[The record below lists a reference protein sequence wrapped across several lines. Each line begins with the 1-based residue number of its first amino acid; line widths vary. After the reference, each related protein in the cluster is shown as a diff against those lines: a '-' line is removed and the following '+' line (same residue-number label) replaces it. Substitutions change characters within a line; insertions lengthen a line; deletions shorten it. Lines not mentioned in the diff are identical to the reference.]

1 MKLIRFVL
9 PLLMLTIVVGAK
21 AQTTEQVVV
30 VNGKM
35 CIVHTVVENDTF
47 YSLAKHYDVPLKQ
60 IIQINGEENAEKLAV
75 GAKIYIPY
83 NEKVEKRTTKEK
95 VAAAEDAPKSIDGD
109 FIIHTIV
116 ANDTLYSIAKHYKI
130 SLDQL
135 IADNPD
141 ADAHNL
147 TVGSTL
153 LVRTAKVGYAS
164 IKDIDK
170 EIKRYEKEADDNKTD
185 KVKYHTV
192 AYGDTLYSL
201 ARRYKTTEQEIMA
214 LNGFTSSDQ
223 LLSGMKIIVHGMVA
237 DAPVAVEKVEKAE
250 EQVAEA
256 EPAEEQPKG
265 VVPMYEFSFN
275 ADSLISYVQHNGFNH
290 ELDEQ
295 KKEQIDSMEAEQ
307 KVRIPSFKRFA
318 RGEQLNVVI
327 MLPMHR
333 DGKIVKAF
341 VDHYRGMLL
350 AFKALRSEG
359 YSINVTVFD
368 TERTAV
374 RISEIMETEAFKNAD
389 MLIGPIYAEEVAM
402 VLPFAEEKNIPVI
415 NPLTDID
422 PAVVSSPVLFQMQAD
437 KKYQYEKYAHILDGS
452 YQINIILGP
461 TNDMEYLNEVLA
473 LTEGLPRRLLNAR
486 IGREVALNLRND
498 DGSNG
503 VAVSKSS
510 LVRGAGKKAIFV
522 VANRDHDIGMILK
535 NIGEHSESMTQG
547 GANDCFV
554 VASRKIDNLT
564 YVDREGF
571 FTSGV
576 SLITPY
582 NMHRTDN
589 IPIKIFEADFLQT
602 YGILPT
608 PYAGR
613 GYDAVMMFCTKMHTG
628 LDKYILLERITPLA
642 TPYQFKWEDGM
653 FVNTEWVN
661 IQYDRFFSV
670 RYE

>member
-1 MKLIRFVL
+1 MKLIRFIL
-9 PLLMLTIVVGAK
+9 PLLMLTIVVGAT
-21 AQTTEQVVV
+21 AQEQIVV
-30 VNGKM
+30 VNGKK
-35 CIVHTVVENDTF
+35 CIVHTIAENDTF
-47 YSLAKHYDVPLKQ
+47 YSLAQRYDVPLKQ
-60 IIQINGEENAEKLAV
+60 IIQINGEEQAEKLAV

-83 NEKVEKRTTKEK
+83 NEKAEKRSTKERSA
-95 VAAAEDAPKSIDGD
+95 VAEDAPKSLDGD
-109 FIIHTIV
+109 FIIHTV
-116 ANDTLYSIAKHYKI
+116 VENDTLYSIAKHYKI

-135 IADNPD
+135 LADNPE
-141 ADAHNL
+141 AEAQSL
-147 TVGSTL
+147 AIGSTL
-153 LVRTAKVGYAS
+153 LVRTAMVGYAS

-170 EIKRYEKEADDNKTD
+170 EIKRHEKEAEEQQKTE
-185 KVKYHTV
+185 KAKYHTV

-201 ARRYKTTEQEIMA
+201 ARRYKTTEQELMA

-223 LLSGMKIIVHGMVA
+223 LLSGMKIVVRGAA
-237 DAPVAVEKVEKAE
+237 DSKEATEQPEEKATE
-250 EQVAEA
+250 EVAQEEA
-256 EPAEEQPKG
+256 QQQHEG
-265 VVPMYEFSFN
+265 VVPVCEFSLN
-275 ADSLISYVQHNGFNH
+275 ADSLISYVENNGYNH
-290 ELDEQ
+290 ELEEQ
-295 KKEQIDSMEAEQ
+295 KKQEIDSMEAEQ
-307 KVRIPSFKRFA
+307 KVRIPSFKRFV
-318 RGEQLNVVI
+318 RGEKLNVVVL
-327 MLPMHR
+327 LPMHR

-350 AFKALRSEG
+350 AFKQLRNEG

-368 TERTAV
+368 TERTAI
-374 RISEIMETEAFKNAD
+374 RLSEIMESEAFQNAD

-402 VLPFAEEKNIPVI
+402 VLPFAQEKNIPVI

-452 YQINIILGP
+452 YQINIVLGP
-461 TNDMEYLNEVLA
+461 TNDMDYLNEVLA
-473 LTEGLPRRLLNAR
+473 LTEGLPRRLLNAKV
-486 IGREVALNLRND
+486 GREVAFCLRND
-498 DGSNG
+498 DGTNG
-503 VAVSKSS
+503 AAVSKSS
-510 LVRGAGKKAIFV
+510 LVRGPGKKAIFV

-535 NIGEHSESMTQG
+535 NIGELSESMTQG

-554 VASRKIDNLT
+554 IASRKIDNLT
-564 YVDREGF
+564 YVEREGF

-582 NMHRTDN
+582 NSKRTDN
-589 IPIKIFEADFLQT
+589 IPIKLFESEFLQT

-608 PYAGR
+608 PYACR

-653 FVNTEWVN
+653 FVNSEWVN
-661 IQYDRFFSV
+661 IQYDRFFTV

>member
-1 MKLIRFVL
+1 MRLIRFIL
-9 PLLMLTIVVGAK
+9 PLLMLTIVVGAT
-21 AQTTEQVVV
+21 AQEQIVV
-30 VNGKM
+30 VNGKK
-35 CIVHTVVENDTF
+35 CIVHTIAENDTF
-47 YSLAKHYDVPLKQ
+47 YSLAQRYDVPLKQ
-60 IIQINGEENAEKLAV
+60 IIQINGEEQAEKLAV

-83 NEKVEKRTTKEK
+83 NEKAEKRTTKERSA
-95 VAAAEDAPKSIDGD
+95 VADDAPKSLDGD
-109 FIIHTIV
+109 FIIHTV
-116 ANDTLYSIAKHYKI
+116 VENDTLYSIAKHYKI

-135 IADNPD
+135 LADNPE
-141 ADAHNL
+141 AEAQSL
-147 TVGSTL
+147 AIGSTL
-153 LVRTAKVGYAS
+153 LVRTAMVGYAS

-170 EIKRYEKEADDNKTD
+170 EIKRHEKEAEEQQ
-185 KVKYHTV
+185 KVEKAKYHTV

-201 ARRYKTTEQEIMA
+201 ARRYKTTEQELMA

-223 LLSGMKIIVHGMVA
+223 LLSGMKIVVRGAA
-237 DAPVAVEKVEKAE
+237 DSK
-250 EQVAEA
+250 EA
-256 EPAEEQPKG
+256 TEQPEEKTTEEVAQEEAQQQHEG
-265 VVPMYEFSFN
+265 VVPVYEFSLN
-275 ADSLISYVQHNGFNH
+275 ADSLISYVENNGYNH
-290 ELDEQ
+290 ELEEQ
-295 KKEQIDSMEAEQ
+295 KKQEIDSMEAEQ
-307 KVRIPSFKRFA
+307 KVRIPSFKRFV
-318 RGEQLNVVI
+318 RGEKLNVVVL
-327 MLPMHR
+327 LPMHR

-350 AFKALRSEG
+350 AFKQLRNEG

-368 TERTAV
+368 TERTAI
-374 RISEIMETEAFKNAD
+374 RLSEIMESEAFQNAD

-402 VLPFAEEKNIPVI
+402 VLPFAQEKNIPVI

-452 YQINIILGP
+452 YQINIVLGP
-461 TNDMEYLNEVLA
+461 TNDMDYLNEVLA
-473 LTEGLPRRLLNAR
+473 LTEGLPRRLLNAKV
-486 IGREVALNLRND
+486 GREVAFCLRND
-498 DGSNG
+498 DGTNG
-503 VAVSKSS
+503 AAVSKSS
-510 LVRGAGKKAIFV
+510 LVRGPGKKAIFV

-535 NIGEHSESMTQG
+535 NIGELSESMTQG

-554 VASRKIDNLT
+554 IASRKIDNLT
-564 YVDREGF
+564 YVEREGF

-582 NMHRTDN
+582 NSKRTDN
-589 IPIKIFEADFLQT
+589 IPIKLFESEFLQT

-608 PYAGR
+608 PYACR

-653 FVNTEWVN
+653 FVNSEWVN
-661 IQYDRFFSV
+661 IQYDRFFTV

>member
-9 PLLMLTIVVGAK
+9 PLLMLTIVVGAT
-21 AQTTEQVVV
+21 AQEQIVV
-30 VNGKM
+30 VNGKK
-35 CIVHTVVENDTF
+35 CIVHTIAENDTF
-47 YSLAKHYDVPLKQ
+47 YSLAQCYDVPLKQ
-60 IIQINGEENAEKLAV
+60 IIQINGEEQAEKLAL

-83 NEKVEKRTTKEK
+83 NEKAEKRSTKERSA
-95 VAAAEDAPKSIDGD
+95 VAEDAPKSLDGD
-109 FIIHTIV
+109 FVIHTV
-116 ANDTLYSIAKHYKI
+116 VENDTLYSIAKHYKI

-135 IADNPD
+135 LADNPE
-141 ADAHNL
+141 AEVYNL
-147 TVGSTL
+147 AIGSTL
-153 LVRTAKVGYAS
+153 LVRTAMVGYAS

-170 EIKRYEKEADDNKTD
+170 EIKRHEKEAEEQQKEE
-185 KVKYHTV
+185 KAKYHTV

-201 ARRYKTTEQEIMA
+201 ARRYKTTEQELMA

-223 LLSGMKIIVHGMVA
+223 LLSGMKIVVRGTA
-237 DAPVAVEKVEKAE
+237 DSKEAAEQPEEKATE
-250 EQVAEA
+250 EVAQEEA
-256 EPAEEQPKG
+256 QQQPEG
-265 VVPMYEFSFN
+265 VVPVYEFSFN
-275 ADSLISYVQHNGFNH
+275 ADSLISYVENNGYNH
-290 ELDEQ
+290 ELEAQ
-295 KKEQIDSMEAEQ
+295 KKQEIDSMEAEQ
-307 KVRIPSFKRFA
+307 KVRIPSFKRFV
-318 RGEQLNVVI
+318 RGEKLNVVVL
-327 MLPMHR
+327 LPMHR

-350 AFKALRSEG
+350 AFKQLRNEG

-368 TERTAV
+368 TERTAI
-374 RISEIMETEAFKNAD
+374 RLSEIMESEAFQNAD

-402 VLPFAEEKNIPVI
+402 VLPFAQERNIPVI

-452 YQINIILGP
+452 YQINIVLGP
-461 TNDMEYLNEVLA
+461 TNDMDYLNEVLA
-473 LTEGLPRRLLNAR
+473 LTEGLPRRLLNAKV
-486 IGREVALNLRND
+486 GREVAFCLRND
-498 DGSNG
+498 DGTNG
-503 VAVSKSS
+503 AAVSKSS
-510 LVRGAGKKAIFV
+510 LVRGPGKKAIFV

-535 NIGEHSESMTQG
+535 NIGELTESMIPG

-554 VASRKIDNLT
+554 IASRKIDNLT
-564 YVDREGF
+564 YVEREGF

-576 SLITPY
+576 SLLTPY
-582 NMHRTDN
+582 NSKRTDN
-589 IPIKIFEADFLQT
+589 IPIKLFESEFLQT

-608 PYAGR
+608 PYACR

-653 FVNTEWVN
+653 FVNSEWVN
-661 IQYDRFFSV
+661 IQYDRFFTV

>member
-1 MKLIRFVL
+1 MKLIRFIL
-9 PLLMLTIVVGAK
+9 PLLMLTIVVGAT
-21 AQTTEQVVV
+21 AQEQIVV
-30 VNGKM
+30 VNGKK
-35 CIVHTVVENDTF
+35 CIVHTIAENDTF
-47 YSLAKHYDVPLKQ
+47 YSLAQRYDVPLKQ
-60 IIQINGEENAEKLAV
+60 ITQLNGEEQAEKLAV

-83 NEKVEKRTTKEK
+83 NEKAEKRTTKERSA
-95 VAAAEDAPKSIDGD
+95 VAEDVPKSLDGD
-109 FIIHTIV
+109 FIIHTV
-116 ANDTLYSIAKHYKI
+116 VENDTLYSIAKHYKI

-135 IADNPD
+135 LADNPE
-141 ADAHNL
+141 AEAHSL
-147 TVGSTL
+147 AIGSTL
-153 LVRTAKVGYAS
+153 LVRTAMVGYAS

-170 EIKRYEKEADDNKTD
+170 EIKRHEKEADDEKEV

-192 AYGDTLYSL
+192 TYGDTLYSL
-201 ARRYKTTEQEIMA
+201 ARRYKTTEEELMA

-223 LLSGMKIIVHGMVA
+223 LLSGMKIVVRGAA
-237 DAPVAVEKVEKAE
+237 DSKEATEQPEEKATE
-250 EQVAEA
+250 EVAQEEA
-256 EPAEEQPKG
+256 QQQPEG
-265 VVPMYEFSFN
+265 VVPVYEFSFN
-275 ADSLISYVQHNGFNH
+275 ADSLISYVENNGYNH
-290 ELDEQ
+290 ELEAQ
-295 KKEQIDSMEAEQ
+295 KKQEIDSMEAEQ
-307 KVRIPSFKRFA
+307 KVRIPSFKRFV
-318 RGEQLNVVI
+318 RGEKLNVVVL
-327 MLPMHR
+327 LPMHR

-350 AFKALRSEG
+350 AFKQLRNEG

-368 TERTAV
+368 TERTAI
-374 RISEIMETEAFKNAD
+374 RLSEIMESEAFQNAD

-402 VLPFAEEKNIPVI
+402 VLPFAQEKNIPVI

-452 YQINIILGP
+452 YQINIVLGP
-461 TNDMEYLNEVLA
+461 TNDMDYLNEVLA
-473 LTEGLPRRLLNAR
+473 LTEGLPRRLLNAKV
-486 IGREVALNLRND
+486 GREVAFCLRND
-498 DGSNG
+498 DGTNG
-503 VAVSKSS
+503 AAVSKSS
-510 LVRGAGKKAIFV
+510 LVRGPGKKAIFV

-535 NIGEHSESMTQG
+535 NIGELSESMTQG

-554 VASRKIDNLT
+554 IASRKIDNLT
-564 YVDREGF
+564 YVEREGF

-582 NMHRTDN
+582 NSKRTDN
-589 IPIKIFEADFLQT
+589 IPIKLFESEFLQT

-608 PYAGR
+608 PYACR

-653 FVNTEWVN
+653 FVNSEWVN
-661 IQYDRFFSV
+661 IQYDRFFTV

>member
-9 PLLMLTIVVGAK
+9 PLLMLTIVVGAT
-21 AQTTEQVVV
+21 AQEQIVV
-30 VNGKM
+30 VNGKK
-35 CIVHTVVENDTF
+35 CIVHTIAENDTF
-47 YSLAKHYDVPLKQ
+47 YSLAQRYDVPLKQ
-60 IIQINGEENAEKLAV
+60 IIQINGEEQAEKLAL

-83 NEKVEKRTTKEK
+83 NEKAEKRTTKERSA
-95 VAAAEDAPKSIDGD
+95 VAEDVPKSLDGD
-109 FIIHTIV
+109 FIIHTV
-116 ANDTLYSIAKHYKI
+116 VENDTLYSIAKHYKI

-135 IADNPD
+135 LADNPE
-141 ADAHNL
+141 AEAHSL
-147 TVGSTL
+147 AIGSTL
-153 LVRTAKVGYAS
+153 LVRTAMVGYAS

-170 EIKRYEKEADDNKTD
+170 EIKRHEKEAEEQQKEE
-185 KVKYHTV
+185 KAKYHTV

-201 ARRYKTTEQEIMA
+201 ARRYKTTEQELMA

-223 LLSGMKIIVHGMVA
+223 LLSGMKIVVRGAA
-237 DAPVAVEKVEKAE
+237 DSKEATEQPEEKATE
-250 EQVAEA
+250 EVAQEEA
-256 EPAEEQPKG
+256 QQQPEG
-265 VVPMYEFSFN
+265 VVPVYEFSFN
-275 ADSLISYVQHNGFNH
+275 ADSLISYVENNGYNH
-290 ELDEQ
+290 ELEAQ
-295 KKEQIDSMEAEQ
+295 KKQEIDSMEAEQ
-307 KVRIPSFKRFA
+307 KVRIPSFKRFV
-318 RGEQLNVVI
+318 RGEKLNVVVL
-327 MLPMHR
+327 LPMHR

-350 AFKALRSEG
+350 AFKQLRNEG

-368 TERTAV
+368 TERTAI
-374 RISEIMETEAFKNAD
+374 RLSEIMESEAFQNAD

-402 VLPFAEEKNIPVI
+402 VLPFAEERNIPVI

-452 YQINIILGP
+452 YQINIVLGP
-461 TNDMEYLNEVLA
+461 TNDMDYLNEVLA
-473 LTEGLPRRLLNAR
+473 LTEGLPRRLLNAKV
-486 IGREVALNLRND
+486 GREVAFCLRND
-498 DGSNG
+498 DGTNG
-503 VAVSKSS
+503 AAVSKSS
-510 LVRGAGKKAIFV
+510 LVRGPGKKAIFV

-535 NIGEHSESMTQG
+535 NIGELSESMTQG

-554 VASRKIDNLT
+554 IASRKIDNLT
-564 YVDREGF
+564 YVEREGF

-582 NMHRTDN
+582 NSKRTDN
-589 IPIKIFEADFLQT
+589 IPIKLFESEFLQT

-608 PYAGR
+608 PYACR

-653 FVNTEWVN
+653 FVNSEWVN
-661 IQYDRFFSV
+661 IQYDRFFTV

>member
-1 MKLIRFVL
+1 MKLIRFIL
-9 PLLMLTIVVGAK
+9 PLLMLTIVVGAT
-21 AQTTEQVVV
+21 AQEQIVV
-30 VNGKM
+30 VNGKK
-35 CIVHTVVENDTF
+35 CIVHTIAENDTF
-47 YSLAKHYDVPLKQ
+47 YSLAQRYDVPLKQ
-60 IIQINGEENAEKLAV
+60 IIQINGEEQAEKLAV

-83 NEKVEKRTTKEK
+83 NEKAEKRTTKERSA
-95 VAAAEDAPKSIDGD
+95 VADDAPKSLDGD
-109 FIIHTIV
+109 FIIHTV
-116 ANDTLYSIAKHYKI
+116 VENDTLYSIAKHYKI

-135 IADNPD
+135 LADNPE
-141 ADAHNL
+141 AEAQSL
-147 TVGSTL
+147 AIGSTL
-153 LVRTAKVGYAS
+153 LVRTAMVGYAS

-170 EIKRYEKEADDNKTD
+170 EIKRHEKEAEEQQKTE
-185 KVKYHTV
+185 KAKYHTV

-201 ARRYKTTEQEIMA
+201 ARRYKTTEQELMA

-223 LLSGMKIIVHGMVA
+223 LLSGMKIVVRGAA
-237 DAPVAVEKVEKAE
+237 DSK
-250 EQVAEA
+250 EA
-256 EPAEEQPKG
+256 TEQPEEKTTEEVAQEEAQQQPEG
-265 VVPMYEFSFN
+265 VVPVYEFSLN
-275 ADSLISYVQHNGFNH
+275 ADSLISYVENNGYNH
-290 ELDEQ
+290 ELEAQ
-295 KKEQIDSMEAEQ
+295 KKQEIDSMEAEQ
-307 KVRIPSFKRFA
+307 KVRIPSFKRFV
-318 RGEQLNVVI
+318 RGEKLNVVVL
-327 MLPMHR
+327 LPMHR

-350 AFKALRSEG
+350 AFKQLRNEG

-368 TERTAV
+368 TERTAI
-374 RISEIMETEAFKNAD
+374 RLSEIMESEAFQNAD

-402 VLPFAEEKNIPVI
+402 VLPFAQEKNIPVI

-452 YQINIILGP
+452 YQINIVLGP
-461 TNDMEYLNEVLA
+461 TNDMDYLNEVLA
-473 LTEGLPRRLLNAR
+473 LTEGLPRRLLNAKV
-486 IGREVALNLRND
+486 GREVAFCLRND
-498 DGSNG
+498 DGTNG
-503 VAVSKSS
+503 AAVSKSS

-535 NIGEHSESMTQG
+535 NIGELTESMIPG

-554 VASRKIDNLT
+554 IASRKIDNLT
-564 YVDREGF
+564 YVEREGF

-576 SLITPY
+576 SLLTPY
-582 NMHRTDN
+582 NSKRTDN
-589 IPIKIFEADFLQT
+589 IPIKIFESEFLQT

-608 PYAGR
+608 PYACR

-653 FVNTEWVN
+653 FVNSEWVN
-661 IQYDRFFSV
+661 IQYDRFFTV

>member
-1 MKLIRFVL
+1 MKLIRFIL
-9 PLLMLTIVVGAK
+9 PLLMLTIVVGAT
-21 AQTTEQVVV
+21 AQEQIVV
-30 VNGKM
+30 VNGKK
-35 CIVHTVVENDTF
+35 CIVHTIAENDTF
-47 YSLAKHYDVPLKQ
+47 YSLAQRYDVPLKQ
-60 IIQINGEENAEKLAV
+60 ITQLNGEEQAEKLAV

-83 NEKVEKRTTKEK
+83 NEKAEKRTTKERSA
-95 VAAAEDAPKSIDGD
+95 VAEDVPKSLDGD
-109 FIIHTIV
+109 FIIHTV
-116 ANDTLYSIAKHYKI
+116 VENDTLYSIAKHYKI

-135 IADNPD
+135 LADNPE
-141 ADAHNL
+141 AEAHSL
-147 TVGSTL
+147 AIGSTL
-153 LVRTAKVGYAS
+153 LVRTAMVGYAS

-170 EIKRYEKEADDNKTD
+170 EIKRHEKEADDEKEV

-192 AYGDTLYSL
+192 TYGDTLYSL
-201 ARRYKTTEQEIMA
+201 ARRYKTTEEELMA

-223 LLSGMKIIVHGMVA
+223 LLSGMKIVVRGAA
-237 DAPVAVEKVEKAE
+237 DSKEATEQPEEKATE
-250 EQVAEA
+250 EVAQEEA
-256 EPAEEQPKG
+256 QQQPEG
-265 VVPMYEFSFN
+265 VVPVYEFSFN
-275 ADSLISYVQHNGFNH
+275 ADSLISYVENNGYNH
-290 ELDEQ
+290 ELEAQ
-295 KKEQIDSMEAEQ
+295 KKQEIDSMEAEQ

-318 RGEQLNVVI
+318 RGEKLNVVVL
-327 MLPMHR
+327 LPMHR

-350 AFKALRSEG
+350 AFKQLRNEG

-368 TERTAV
+368 TERTAI
-374 RISEIMETEAFKNAD
+374 RLSEIMESEAFQNAD

-402 VLPFAEEKNIPVI
+402 VLPFAQEKNIPVI

-452 YQINIILGP
+452 YQINIVLGP
-461 TNDMEYLNEVLA
+461 TNDMDYLNEVLA
-473 LTEGLPRRLLNAR
+473 LTEGLPRRLLNAKV
-486 IGREVALNLRND
+486 GREVAFCLRND
-498 DGSNG
+498 DGTNG
-503 VAVSKSS
+503 AAVSKSS
-510 LVRGAGKKAIFV
+510 LVRGPGKKAIFV

-535 NIGEHSESMTQG
+535 NIGELSESMTQG

-554 VASRKIDNLT
+554 IASRKIDNLT
-564 YVDREGF
+564 YVEREGF

-582 NMHRTDN
+582 NSKRTDN
-589 IPIKIFEADFLQT
+589 IPIKLFESEFLQT

-608 PYAGR
+608 PYACR

-653 FVNTEWVN
+653 FVNSEWVN
-661 IQYDRFFSV
+661 IQYDRFFTV

>member
-1 MKLIRFVL
+1 MKLIRFIL
-9 PLLMLTIVVGAK
+9 PLLMLTIVVGAT
-21 AQTTEQVVV
+21 AQEQIVV
-30 VNGKM
+30 VNGKK
-35 CIVHTVVENDTF
+35 CIVHTIAENDTF
-47 YSLAKHYDVPLKQ
+47 YSLAQRYDVPLKQ
-60 IIQINGEENAEKLAV
+60 IIQINGEEQAEKLAV

-83 NEKVEKRTTKEK
+83 NEKAEKRSTKERSA
-95 VAAAEDAPKSIDGD
+95 VAEDAPKSLDGD
-109 FIIHTIV
+109 FIIHTV
-116 ANDTLYSIAKHYKI
+116 VENDTLYSIAKHYKI

-135 IADNPD
+135 LADNPE
-141 ADAHNL
+141 AEAQSL
-147 TVGSTL
+147 AIGSTL
-153 LVRTAKVGYAS
+153 LVRTAMVGYAS

-170 EIKRYEKEADDNKTD
+170 EIKRHEKEAEEQQKEE
-185 KVKYHTV
+185 KAKYHTV

-201 ARRYKTTEQEIMA
+201 ARRYKTTEQELMA

-223 LLSGMKIIVHGMVA
+223 LLSGMKIVVRGAA
-237 DAPVAVEKVEKAE
+237 DSKEATEQPEEKATE
-250 EQVAEA
+250 EVAQEEA
-256 EPAEEQPKG
+256 QQQPEG
-265 VVPMYEFSFN
+265 VVPVYEFSLN
-275 ADSLISYVQHNGFNH
+275 ADSLISYVENNGYNH
-290 ELDEQ
+290 ELEAQ
-295 KKEQIDSMEAEQ
+295 KKQEIDSMEAEQ
-307 KVRIPSFKRFA
+307 KVRIPSFKRFV
-318 RGEQLNVVI
+318 RGEKLNVVVL
-327 MLPMHR
+327 LPMHR

-350 AFKALRSEG
+350 AFKQLRNEG

-368 TERTAV
+368 TERTAI
-374 RISEIMETEAFKNAD
+374 RLSEIMESEAFQNAD

-402 VLPFAEEKNIPVI
+402 VLPFAQEKNIPVI

-452 YQINIILGP
+452 YQINIVLGP
-461 TNDMEYLNEVLA
+461 TNDMDYLNEVLA
-473 LTEGLPRRLLNAR
+473 LTEGLPRRLLNAKV
-486 IGREVALNLRND
+486 GREVAFCLRND
-498 DGSNG
+498 DGTNG
-503 VAVSKSS
+503 AAVSKSS
-510 LVRGAGKKAIFV
+510 LVRGPGKKAIFV

-535 NIGEHSESMTQG
+535 NIGELSESMIQG

-554 VASRKIDNLT
+554 IASRKIDNLT
-564 YVDREGF
+564 YVEREGF

-582 NMHRTDN
+582 NSKRTDN
-589 IPIKIFEADFLQT
+589 IPIKLFESEFLQT

-608 PYAGR
+608 PYACR

-653 FVNTEWVN
+653 FVNSEWVN
-661 IQYDRFFSV
+661 IQYDRFFTV

>member
-9 PLLMLTIVVGAK
+9 PLLMLTIVVGAT
-21 AQTTEQVVV
+21 AQEQIVV
-30 VNGKM
+30 VNGKK
-35 CIVHTVVENDTF
+35 CIVHTIAENDTF
-47 YSLAKHYDVPLKQ
+47 YSLAQRYDVPLKQ
-60 IIQINGEENAEKLAV
+60 IIQINGEEQAEKLAL

-83 NEKVEKRTTKEK
+83 NEKAEKRSTKERSA
-95 VAAAEDAPKSIDGD
+95 VAENAPKSLDGD
-109 FIIHTIV
+109 FIIHTV
-116 ANDTLYSIAKHYKI
+116 VENDTLYSIAKHYKI

-135 IADNPD
+135 LADNPE
-141 ADAHNL
+141 AEVHNL
-147 TVGSTL
+147 AIGSTL
-153 LVRTAKVGYAS
+153 LVRTAMVGYAS

-170 EIKRYEKEADDNKTD
+170 EIKRHEKEAEEQQKEE
-185 KVKYHTV
+185 KAKYHTV

-201 ARRYKTTEQEIMA
+201 ARRYKTTEQELMA

-223 LLSGMKIIVHGMVA
+223 LLSGMKIVVRDAA
-237 DAPVAVEKVEKAE
+237 DSKEATEQPEEKATE
-250 EQVAEA
+250 EVAQEEA
-256 EPAEEQPKG
+256 QQQPEG
-265 VVPMYEFSFN
+265 VVPVYEFSLN
-275 ADSLISYVQHNGFNH
+275 ADSLISYVENNGYNH
-290 ELDEQ
+290 ELEAQ
-295 KKEQIDSMEAEQ
+295 KKQEIDSMEAEQ

-318 RGEQLNVVI
+318 RGEKLNVVVL
-327 MLPMHR
+327 LPMHR

-350 AFKALRSEG
+350 AFKQLRNEG

-368 TERTAV
+368 TERTAI
-374 RISEIMETEAFKNAD
+374 RLSEIMESEAFQNAD

-402 VLPFAEEKNIPVI
+402 VLPFAQEKNIPVI

-452 YQINIILGP
+452 YQINIVLGP
-461 TNDMEYLNEVLA
+461 TNDMDYLNEVLA
-473 LTEGLPRRLLNAR
+473 LTEGLPRRLLNAKV
-486 IGREVALNLRND
+486 GREVAFCLRND
-498 DGSNG
+498 DGTNG
-503 VAVSKSS
+503 AAVSKSS
-510 LVRGAGKKAIFV
+510 LVRGPGKKAIFV

-535 NIGEHSESMTQG
+535 NIGELTESMIPG

-554 VASRKIDNLT
+554 IASRKIDNLT
-564 YVDREGF
+564 YVEREGF

-582 NMHRTDN
+582 NSKRTDN
-589 IPIKIFEADFLQT
+589 IPIKIFESEFLQT

-608 PYAGR
+608 PYACR

-653 FVNTEWVN
+653 FVNSEWVN
-661 IQYDRFFSV
+661 IQYDRFFTV

>member
-9 PLLMLTIVVGAK
+9 PLLMLTIVVGAT
-21 AQTTEQVVV
+21 AQEQIVV
-30 VNGKM
+30 VNGKK
-35 CIVHTVVENDTF
+35 CIVHTIAENDTF
-47 YSLAKHYDVPLKQ
+47 YSLAQCYDVPLKQ
-60 IIQINGEENAEKLAV
+60 IIQINGEEQAEKLAL

-83 NEKVEKRTTKEK
+83 NEKAEKRSTKERSA
-95 VAAAEDAPKSIDGD
+95 VAEDAPKSLDGD
-109 FIIHTIV
+109 FVIHTV
-116 ANDTLYSIAKHYKI
+116 VENDTLYSIAKHYKI

-135 IADNPD
+135 LADNPE
-141 ADAHNL
+141 AEVYNL
-147 TVGSTL
+147 AIGSTL
-153 LVRTAKVGYAS
+153 LVRTAMVGYAS

-170 EIKRYEKEADDNKTD
+170 EIKRHEKEAEEQQKEE
-185 KVKYHTV
+185 KAKYHTV

-201 ARRYKTTEQEIMA
+201 ARRYKTTEQELMA

-223 LLSGMKIIVHGMVA
+223 LLSGMKIVVRGAA
-237 DAPVAVEKVEKAE
+237 DSKEATEQPEEKATE
-250 EQVAEA
+250 EVAQEEA
-256 EPAEEQPKG
+256 QQQPEG
-265 VVPMYEFSFN
+265 VVPVYEFSLN
-275 ADSLISYVQHNGFNH
+275 ADSLISYVENNGYNH
-290 ELDEQ
+290 ELEAQ
-295 KKEQIDSMEAEQ
+295 KKQEIDSMEAEQ
-307 KVRIPSFKRFA
+307 KVRIPSFKRFV
-318 RGEQLNVVI
+318 RGEKLNVVVL
-327 MLPMHR
+327 LPMHR

-350 AFKALRSEG
+350 AFKQLRNEG

-368 TERTAV
+368 TERTAI
-374 RISEIMETEAFKNAD
+374 RLSEIMESEAFQNAD

-402 VLPFAEEKNIPVI
+402 VLPFAQEKNIPVI

-452 YQINIILGP
+452 YQINIVLGP
-461 TNDMEYLNEVLA
+461 TNDMDYLNEVLA
-473 LTEGLPRRLLNAR
+473 LTEGLPRRLLNAKV
-486 IGREVALNLRND
+486 GREVAFCLRND
-498 DGSNG
+498 DGTNG
-503 VAVSKSS
+503 AAVSKSS
-510 LVRGAGKKAIFV
+510 LVRGPGKKAIFV

-535 NIGEHSESMTQG
+535 SIGELTESMIPG

-554 VASRKIDNLT
+554 IASRKIDNLT
-564 YVDREGF
+564 YVEREGF

-576 SLITPY
+576 SLLTPY
-582 NMHRTDN
+582 NSKRTDN
-589 IPIKIFEADFLQT
+589 IPIKLFESEFLQT

-608 PYAGR
+608 PYACR

-653 FVNTEWVN
+653 FVNSEWVN
-661 IQYDRFFSV
+661 IQYDRFFTV

>member
-9 PLLMLTIVVGAK
+9 PLLMLTIVVGAT
-21 AQTTEQVVV
+21 AQEQIVV
-30 VNGKM
+30 VNGKK
-35 CIVHTVVENDTF
+35 CIVHTIAENDTF
-47 YSLAKHYDVPLKQ
+47 YSLAQRYDVPLKQ
-60 IIQINGEENAEKLAV
+60 ITQINGEEEAEKLAL

-83 NEKVEKRTTKEK
+83 NEKAEKRTTKERSA
-95 VAAAEDAPKSIDGD
+95 VAEDAPKSLDGD
-109 FIIHTIV
+109 FIIHTV
-116 ANDTLYSIAKHYKI
+116 VENDTLYSIAKHYKI

-135 IADNPD
+135 LADNPE
-141 ADAHNL
+141 ADAQSL
-147 TVGSTL
+147 AIGSTL
-153 LVRTAKVGYAS
+153 LVRTAMVGYAS

-170 EIKRYEKEADDNKTD
+170 EIKRHEKEAEEQQ
-185 KVKYHTV
+185 KVEKAKYHTV

-201 ARRYKTTEQEIMA
+201 ARRYKTTEQELMA

-223 LLSGMKIIVHGMVA
+223 LLSGMKIVVRGAA
-237 DAPVAVEKVEKAE
+237 DSKEATEQPEEKATE
-250 EQVAEA
+250 EVAE
-256 EPAEEQPKG
+256 EEAQQQHEG
-265 VVPMYEFSFN
+265 VVPVYEFSFN
-275 ADSLISYVQHNGFNH
+275 ADSLISYVENNGYNH
-290 ELDEQ
+290 ELEAQ
-295 KKEQIDSMEAEQ
+295 KKQEIDSMEAEQ
-307 KVRIPSFKRFA
+307 KVRIPSFKRFV
-318 RGEQLNVVI
+318 RGEKLNVVVL
-327 MLPMHR
+327 LPMHR

-350 AFKALRSEG
+350 AFKQLRNEG

-368 TERTAV
+368 TERTAI
-374 RISEIMETEAFKNAD
+374 RLSEIMESEAFQNAD

-402 VLPFAEEKNIPVI
+402 VLPFAQEKNIPVI

-452 YQINIILGP
+452 YQINIVLGP
-461 TNDMEYLNEVLA
+461 TNDMDYLNEVLA
-473 LTEGLPRRLLNAR
+473 LTEGLPRRLLNAKV
-486 IGREVALNLRND
+486 GREVAFCLRND
-498 DGSNG
+498 DGTNG
-503 VAVSKSS
+503 AAVSKSS

-535 NIGEHSESMTQG
+535 NIGELTESMIPG
-547 GANDCFV
+547 GANDCV
-554 VASRKIDNLT
+554 VIASRKIDNLT
-564 YVDREGF
+564 YVEREGF

-582 NMHRTDN
+582 NSKRTDN
-589 IPIKIFEADFLQT
+589 IPIKIFESEFLQT

-608 PYAGR
+608 PYACR

-653 FVNTEWVN
+653 FVNSEWVN
-661 IQYDRFFSV
+661 IQYDRFFTV

>member
-1 MKLIRFVL
+1 MKLIRFIL
-9 PLLMLTIVVGAK
+9 PLLMLTIVVGAT
-21 AQTTEQVVV
+21 AQEQIVV
-30 VNGKM
+30 VNGKK
-35 CIVHTVVENDTF
+35 CIVHTIAENDTF
-47 YSLAKHYDVPLKQ
+47 YSLAQRYDVPLKQ
-60 IIQINGEENAEKLAV
+60 IIQINGEEQAEKLAV

-83 NEKVEKRTTKEK
+83 NEKAEKRTTKERSA
-95 VAAAEDAPKSIDGD
+95 VAEDAPKSLDGD
-109 FIIHTIV
+109 FIIHTV
-116 ANDTLYSIAKHYKI
+116 VENDTLYSIAKHYKI

-135 IADNPD
+135 LADNPE
-141 ADAHNL
+141 AEAQSL
-147 TVGSTL
+147 AIGSTL
-153 LVRTAKVGYAS
+153 LVRTAMVGYAS

-170 EIKRYEKEADDNKTD
+170 EIKRHEKEAEEQQKTE
-185 KVKYHTV
+185 KAKYHTV

-201 ARRYKTTEQEIMA
+201 ARRYKTTEQELMA

-223 LLSGMKIIVHGMVA
+223 LLSGMKIVVRGAA
-237 DAPVAVEKVEKAE
+237 DSKEATEQPEEKATE
-250 EQVAEA
+250 EVAQEEA
-256 EPAEEQPKG
+256 QQQPEG
-265 VVPMYEFSFN
+265 VVPVYEFSFN
-275 ADSLISYVQHNGFNH
+275 ADSLISYVENNGYNH
-290 ELDEQ
+290 ELEEQ
-295 KKEQIDSMEAEQ
+295 KKQEIDSMEAEQ
-307 KVRIPSFKRFA
+307 KVRIPSFKRFV
-318 RGEQLNVVI
+318 RGEKLNVVVL
-327 MLPMHR
+327 LPMHR

-350 AFKALRSEG
+350 AFKQLRNEG

-368 TERTAV
+368 TERTAI
-374 RISEIMETEAFKNAD
+374 RLSEIMESEAFQNAD

-402 VLPFAEEKNIPVI
+402 VLPFAQEKNIPVI

-452 YQINIILGP
+452 YQINIVLGP
-461 TNDMEYLNEVLA
+461 TNDMDYLNEVLA
-473 LTEGLPRRLLNAR
+473 LTEGLPRRLLNAKV
-486 IGREVALNLRND
+486 GREVAFCLRND
-498 DGSNG
+498 DGTNG
-503 VAVSKSS
+503 AAVSKSS
-510 LVRGAGKKAIFV
+510 LVRGPGKKAIFV

-535 NIGEHSESMTQG
+535 NIGELTESMIQG

-554 VASRKIDNLT
+554 IASRKIDNLT
-564 YVDREGF
+564 YVEREGF

-582 NMHRTDN
+582 NSKRTDN
-589 IPIKIFEADFLQT
+589 IPIKLFESEFLQT

-608 PYAGR
+608 PYACR

-653 FVNTEWVN
+653 FVNSEWVN
-661 IQYDRFFSV
+661 IQYDRFFTV

>member
-1 MKLIRFVL
+1 MKLIRFIL
-9 PLLMLTIVVGAK
+9 PLLMLTIVVGAT
-21 AQTTEQVVV
+21 AQEQIVV
-30 VNGKM
+30 VNGKK
-35 CIVHTVVENDTF
+35 CIVHTIAENDTF
-47 YSLAKHYDVPLKQ
+47 YSLAQRYDVPLKQ
-60 IIQINGEENAEKLAV
+60 IIQINGEEQAEKLAV

-83 NEKVEKRTTKEK
+83 NEKAEKRTTKERSA
-95 VAAAEDAPKSIDGD
+95 VAEDAPKSLDGD
-109 FIIHTIV
+109 FIIHTV
-116 ANDTLYSIAKHYKI
+116 VENDTLYSIAKHYKI

-135 IADNPD
+135 LADNPE
-141 ADAHNL
+141 AEAQSL
-147 TVGSTL
+147 AIGSTL
-153 LVRTAKVGYAS
+153 LVRTAMVGYAS

-170 EIKRYEKEADDNKTD
+170 EIKRHEKEAEEQQKTE
-185 KVKYHTV
+185 KAKYHTV

-201 ARRYKTTEQEIMA
+201 ARRYKTTEQELMA

-223 LLSGMKIIVHGMVA
+223 LLSGMKIVVRGAA
-237 DAPVAVEKVEKAE
+237 DSK
-250 EQVAEA
+250 EA
-256 EPAEEQPKG
+256 TEQPEEKTTEEVAQEEAQQQPEG
-265 VVPMYEFSFN
+265 VVPVYEFSLN
-275 ADSLISYVQHNGFNH
+275 ADSLISYVENNGYNH
-290 ELDEQ
+290 ELEAQ
-295 KKEQIDSMEAEQ
+295 KKQEIDSMEAEQ
-307 KVRIPSFKRFA
+307 KVRIPSFKRFV
-318 RGEQLNVVI
+318 RGEKLNVVVL
-327 MLPMHR
+327 LPMHR

-350 AFKALRSEG
+350 AFKQLRNEG

-368 TERTAV
+368 TERTAI
-374 RISEIMETEAFKNAD
+374 RLSEIMESEAFQNAD

-402 VLPFAEEKNIPVI
+402 VLPFAQEKNIPVI

-452 YQINIILGP
+452 YQINIVLGP
-461 TNDMEYLNEVLA
+461 TNDMDYLNEVLA
-473 LTEGLPRRLLNAR
+473 LTEGLPRRLLNAKV
-486 IGREVALNLRND
+486 GREVAFCLRND
-498 DGSNG
+498 DGTNG
-503 VAVSKSS
+503 AAVSKSS
-510 LVRGAGKKAIFV
+510 LVRGPGKKAIFV

-535 NIGEHSESMTQG
+535 NIGELSESMTQG

-554 VASRKIDNLT
+554 IASRKIDNLT
-564 YVDREGF
+564 YVEREGF

-582 NMHRTDN
+582 NSKRTDN
-589 IPIKIFEADFLQT
+589 IPIKLFESEFLQT

-608 PYAGR
+608 PYACR

-653 FVNTEWVN
+653 FVNSEWVN
-661 IQYDRFFSV
+661 IQYDRFFTV

>member
-1 MKLIRFVL
+1 
-9 PLLMLTIVVGAK
+9 MLTIVVGAT
-21 AQTTEQVVV
+21 AQEQIVV
-30 VNGKM
+30 VNGKK
-35 CIVHTVVENDTF
+35 CIVHTIAENDTF
-47 YSLAKHYDVPLKQ
+47 YSLAQRYDVPLKQ
-60 IIQINGEENAEKLAV
+60 IIQINGEEQAEKLAV

-83 NEKVEKRTTKEK
+83 NEKAEKRTTKERSA
-95 VAAAEDAPKSIDGD
+95 VAEDAPKSLDGD
-109 FIIHTIV
+109 FIIHTV
-116 ANDTLYSIAKHYKI
+116 VENDTLYSIAKHYKI

-135 IADNPD
+135 LADNPE
-141 ADAHNL
+141 AEAQSL
-147 TVGSTL
+147 AIGSTL
-153 LVRTAKVGYAS
+153 LVRTAMVGYAS

-170 EIKRYEKEADDNKTD
+170 EIKRHEKEAEEQQKTE
-185 KVKYHTV
+185 KAKYHTV

-201 ARRYKTTEQEIMA
+201 ARRYKTTEQELMA

-223 LLSGMKIIVHGMVA
+223 LLSGMKIVVRGAA
-237 DAPVAVEKVEKAE
+237 DSKEATEQPEEKATE
-250 EQVAEA
+250 EVAQEEA
-256 EPAEEQPKG
+256 QQQPEG
-265 VVPMYEFSFN
+265 VVPVYEFSFN
-275 ADSLISYVQHNGFNH
+275 ADSLISYVENNGYNH
-290 ELDEQ
+290 ELEEQ
-295 KKEQIDSMEAEQ
+295 KKQEIDSMEAEQ
-307 KVRIPSFKRFA
+307 KVRIPSFKRFV
-318 RGEQLNVVI
+318 RGEKLNVVVL
-327 MLPMHR
+327 LPMHR

-350 AFKALRSEG
+350 AFKQLRNEG

-368 TERTAV
+368 TERTAI
-374 RISEIMETEAFKNAD
+374 RLSEIMESEAFQNAD

-402 VLPFAEEKNIPVI
+402 VLPFAQEKNIPVI

-452 YQINIILGP
+452 YQINIVLGP
-461 TNDMEYLNEVLA
+461 TNDMDYLNEVLA
-473 LTEGLPRRLLNAR
+473 LTEGLPRRLLNAKV
-486 IGREVALNLRND
+486 GREVAFCLRND
-498 DGSNG
+498 DGTNG
-503 VAVSKSS
+503 AAVSKSS
-510 LVRGAGKKAIFV
+510 LVRGPGKKAIFV

-535 NIGEHSESMTQG
+535 NIGELTESMIPG

-554 VASRKIDNLT
+554 IASRKIDNLT
-564 YVDREGF
+564 YVEREGF

-582 NMHRTDN
+582 NSKRTDN
-589 IPIKIFEADFLQT
+589 IPIKLFESEFLQT

-608 PYAGR
+608 PYACR

-653 FVNTEWVN
+653 FVNSEWVN
-661 IQYDRFFSV
+661 IQYDRFFTV

>member
-9 PLLMLTIVVGAK
+9 PLLMLTIVVGAT
-21 AQTTEQVVV
+21 AQEQIVV
-30 VNGKM
+30 VNGKK
-35 CIVHTVVENDTF
+35 CIVHTIAENDTF
-47 YSLAKHYDVPLKQ
+47 YSLAQRYDVPLKQ
-60 IIQINGEENAEKLAV
+60 ITQINGEEQAEKLAL

-83 NEKVEKRTTKEK
+83 NEKAEKRTTKERSA
-95 VAAAEDAPKSIDGD
+95 VADDAPKSLDGD
-109 FIIHTIV
+109 FIIHTV
-116 ANDTLYSIAKHYKI
+116 VENDTLYSIAKHYKI

-135 IADNPD
+135 LADNPE
-141 ADAHNL
+141 AEAQNL
-147 TVGSTL
+147 AIGSTL
-153 LVRTAKVGYAS
+153 LVRTAMVGYAS

-170 EIKRYEKEADDNKTD
+170 EIKRHEKEAEEQQ
-185 KVKYHTV
+185 KVEKAKYHTV

-201 ARRYKTTEQEIMA
+201 ARRYKTTEQELMA

-223 LLSGMKIIVHGMVA
+223 LLSGMKIVVRGAA
-237 DAPVAVEKVEKAE
+237 DSKEATEQPEEKATE
-250 EQVAEA
+250 EVAE
-256 EPAEEQPKG
+256 EEAQQQPEG
-265 VVPMYEFSFN
+265 VVPVYEFSFN
-275 ADSLISYVQHNGFNH
+275 ADSLISYVENNGYNH
-290 ELDEQ
+290 ELEAQ
-295 KKEQIDSMEAEQ
+295 KKQEIDSMEAEQ
-307 KVRIPSFKRFA
+307 KVRIPSFKRFV
-318 RGEQLNVVI
+318 RGEKLNVVVL
-327 MLPMHR
+327 LPMHR

-350 AFKALRSEG
+350 AFKQLRNEG

-368 TERTAV
+368 TERTAI
-374 RISEIMETEAFKNAD
+374 RLSEIMESEAFQNAD

-402 VLPFAEEKNIPVI
+402 VLPFAEERNIPVI

-452 YQINIILGP
+452 YQINIVLGP
-461 TNDMEYLNEVLA
+461 TNDMDYLNEVLA
-473 LTEGLPRRLLNAR
+473 LTEGLPRRLLNAKV
-486 IGREVALNLRND
+486 GREVAFCLRND

-503 VAVSKSS
+503 AAVSKSS

-535 NIGEHSESMTQG
+535 NIGELTESMIPG
-547 GANDCFV
+547 GANDCV
-554 VASRKIDNLT
+554 VIASRKIDNLT
-564 YVDREGF
+564 YVEREGF

-576 SLITPY
+576 SLLTPY
-582 NMHRTDN
+582 NSKRTDN
-589 IPIKIFEADFLQT
+589 IPIKIFESEFLQT

-608 PYAGR
+608 PYACR

-653 FVNTEWVN
+653 FVNSEWVN
-661 IQYDRFFSV
+661 IQYDRFFTV

>member
-9 PLLMLTIVVGAK
+9 PLLMLTIVVGAT
-21 AQTTEQVVV
+21 AQEQVVV
-30 VNGKM
+30 VNGKK
-35 CIVHTVVENDTF
+35 CIVHTIAENDTF
-47 YSLAKHYDVPLKQ
+47 YSLAQRYDVPLKQ
-60 IIQINGEENAEKLAV
+60 ITQINGEEEAEKLAV

-83 NEKVEKRTTKEK
+83 NEKAEKRTTKERSA
-95 VAAAEDAPKSIDGD
+95 VAEDAPKSLDGD
-109 FIIHTIV
+109 FIIHTV
-116 ANDTLYSIAKHYKI
+116 VENDTLYSIAKHYKI

-135 IADNPD
+135 LADNPE
-141 ADAHNL
+141 AEAQNL
-147 TVGSTL
+147 AIGSTL
-153 LVRTAKVGYAS
+153 LVRTAMVGYAS

-170 EIKRYEKEADDNKTD
+170 EIKRHEKEAEEQQKTE
-185 KVKYHTV
+185 KAKYHTV

-201 ARRYKTTEQEIMA
+201 ARRYKTTEQELMA

-223 LLSGMKIIVHGMVA
+223 LLSGMKIVVRGAA
-237 DAPVAVEKVEKAE
+237 DSKEATEQPEEKATE
-250 EQVAEA
+250 EVAQEEA
-256 EPAEEQPKG
+256 QQQPEG
-265 VVPMYEFSFN
+265 VVPVYEFSFN
-275 ADSLISYVQHNGFNH
+275 ADSLISYVENNGYNH
-290 ELDEQ
+290 ELEAQ
-295 KKEQIDSMEAEQ
+295 KKQEIDSMEAEQ
-307 KVRIPSFKRFA
+307 KVRIPSFKRFV
-318 RGEQLNVVI
+318 RGEKLNVVVL
-327 MLPMHR
+327 LPMHR

-350 AFKALRSEG
+350 AFKQLRNEG

-368 TERTAV
+368 TERTAI
-374 RISEIMETEAFKNAD
+374 RLSEIMESEAFQNAD

-402 VLPFAEEKNIPVI
+402 VLPFAQEKNIPVI

-452 YQINIILGP
+452 YQINIVLGP
-461 TNDMEYLNEVLA
+461 TNDMDYLNEVLA
-473 LTEGLPRRLLNAR
+473 LTEGLPRRLLNAKV
-486 IGREVALNLRND
+486 GREVALCLRND
-498 DGSNG
+498 DGTNG
-503 VAVSKSS
+503 AAVSKSS
-510 LVRGAGKKAIFV
+510 LVRGPGKKAIFV

-535 NIGEHSESMTQG
+535 NIGELSESMTQG

-554 VASRKIDNLT
+554 IASRKIDNLT
-564 YVDREGF
+564 YVEREGF

-582 NMHRTDN
+582 NSKRTDN
-589 IPIKIFEADFLQT
+589 IPIKIFESEFLQT

-608 PYAGR
+608 PYACR

-653 FVNTEWVN
+653 FVNSEWVN
-661 IQYDRFFSV
+661 IQYDRFFTV

>member
-1 MKLIRFVL
+1 MKLIRFIL
-9 PLLMLTIVVGAK
+9 PLLMLTIVVGAT
-21 AQTTEQVVV
+21 AQEQIVV
-30 VNGKM
+30 VNGKK
-35 CIVHTVVENDTF
+35 CIVHTIAENDTF
-47 YSLAKHYDVPLKQ
+47 YSLAQRYDVPLKQ
-60 IIQINGEENAEKLAV
+60 IIQINGEEQAEKLAL

-83 NEKVEKRTTKEK
+83 NEKAEKRTTKERSA
-95 VAAAEDAPKSIDGD
+95 VAEDAPKSLDGD
-109 FIIHTIV
+109 FIIHTV
-116 ANDTLYSIAKHYKI
+116 VENDTLYSIAKHYKI

-135 IADNPD
+135 LADNPE
-141 ADAHNL
+141 AEAHSL
-147 TVGSTL
+147 AIGSTL
-153 LVRTAKVGYAS
+153 LVRTAMVGYAS

-170 EIKRYEKEADDNKTD
+170 EIKRHEKEADDEKEV

-192 AYGDTLYSL
+192 TYGDTLYSL
-201 ARRYKTTEQEIMA
+201 ARRYKTTEEELMA

-223 LLSGMKIIVHGMVA
+223 LLSGMKIVVRGAA
-237 DAPVAVEKVEKAE
+237 DSKEATEQPEEKATE
-250 EQVAEA
+250 EVAQEEA
-256 EPAEEQPKG
+256 QQQPEG
-265 VVPMYEFSFN
+265 VVPVYEFSFN
-275 ADSLISYVQHNGFNH
+275 ADSLISYVENNGYNH
-290 ELDEQ
+290 ELEAQ
-295 KKEQIDSMEAEQ
+295 KKQEIDSMEAEQ
-307 KVRIPSFKRFA
+307 KVRIPSFKRFV
-318 RGEQLNVVI
+318 RGEKLNVVVL
-327 MLPMHR
+327 LPMHR

-350 AFKALRSEG
+350 AFKQLRNEG

-368 TERTAV
+368 TERTAI
-374 RISEIMETEAFKNAD
+374 RLSEIMESEAFQNAD

-402 VLPFAEEKNIPVI
+402 VLPFAEERNIPVI

-452 YQINIILGP
+452 YQINIVLGP
-461 TNDMEYLNEVLA
+461 TNDMDYLNEVLA
-473 LTEGLPRRLLNAR
+473 LTEGLPRRLLNAKV
-486 IGREVALNLRND
+486 GREVAFCLRND
-498 DGSNG
+498 DGTNG
-503 VAVSKSS
+503 AAVSKSS
-510 LVRGAGKKAIFV
+510 LVRGPGKKAIFV

-535 NIGEHSESMTQG
+535 NIGELSESMTQG

-554 VASRKIDNLT
+554 IASRKIDNLT
-564 YVDREGF
+564 YVEREGF

-582 NMHRTDN
+582 NSKRTDN
-589 IPIKIFEADFLQT
+589 IPIKLFESEFLQT

-608 PYAGR
+608 PYACR

-653 FVNTEWVN
+653 FVNSEWVN
-661 IQYDRFFSV
+661 IQYDRFFTV

>member
-1 MKLIRFVL
+1 MKLIRFIL
-9 PLLMLTIVVGAK
+9 PLLMLTIVVGAT
-21 AQTTEQVVV
+21 AQEQIVV
-30 VNGKM
+30 VNGKK
-35 CIVHTVVENDTF
+35 CIVHTIAENDTF
-47 YSLAKHYDVPLKQ
+47 YSLAQRYDVPLKQ
-60 IIQINGEENAEKLAV
+60 IIQINGEEQAEKLAV

-83 NEKVEKRTTKEK
+83 NEKAEKRSTKERSA
-95 VAAAEDAPKSIDGD
+95 VAEDAPKSLDGD
-109 FIIHTIV
+109 FIIHTV
-116 ANDTLYSIAKHYKI
+116 VENDTLYSIAKNYKI

-135 IADNPD
+135 IADNPE
-141 ADAHNL
+141 AEAQSL
-147 TVGSTL
+147 AIGSTL
-153 LVRTAKVGYAS
+153 LVRTAMVGYAS

-170 EIKRYEKEADDNKTD
+170 EIKRHEKEAEEQQKEE
-185 KVKYHTV
+185 KAKYHTV

-201 ARRYKTTEQEIMA
+201 ARRYKTTEQELMA

-223 LLSGMKIIVHGMVA
+223 LLSGMKIVVRGAA
-237 DAPVAVEKVEKAE
+237 DSK
-250 EQVAEA
+250 EA
-256 EPAEEQPKG
+256 TEQPEEKTTEEVAQEEAQQQPEG
-265 VVPMYEFSFN
+265 VVPVYEFSLN
-275 ADSLISYVQHNGFNH
+275 ADSLISYVENNGYNH
-290 ELDEQ
+290 ELEAQ
-295 KKEQIDSMEAEQ
+295 KKQEIDSMEAEQ
-307 KVRIPSFKRFA
+307 KVRIPSFKRFV
-318 RGEQLNVVI
+318 RGEKLNVVVL
-327 MLPMHR
+327 LPMHR

-350 AFKALRSEG
+350 AFKQLRNEG

-368 TERTAV
+368 TERTAI
-374 RISEIMETEAFKNAD
+374 RLSEIMESEAFQNAD

-402 VLPFAEEKNIPVI
+402 VLPFAQEKNIPVI

-452 YQINIILGP
+452 YQINIVLGP
-461 TNDMEYLNEVLA
+461 TNDMDYLNEVLA
-473 LTEGLPRRLLNAR
+473 LTEGLPRRLLNAKV
-486 IGREVALNLRND
+486 GREVAFCLRND
-498 DGSNG
+498 DGTNG
-503 VAVSKSS
+503 AAVSKSS
-510 LVRGAGKKAIFV
+510 LVRGPGKKAIFV

-535 NIGEHSESMTQG
+535 NIGELSESMIPG

-554 VASRKIDNLT
+554 IASRKIDNLT
-564 YVDREGF
+564 YVEREGF

-582 NMHRTDN
+582 NSKRTDN
-589 IPIKIFEADFLQT
+589 IPIKIFESEFLQT

-608 PYAGR
+608 PYACR

-653 FVNTEWVN
+653 FVNSEWVN
-661 IQYDRFFSV
+661 IQYDRFFTV

>member
-9 PLLMLTIVVGAK
+9 PLLMLTIVVEAT
-21 AQTTEQVVV
+21 AQEQIVV
-30 VNGKM
+30 VNGKK
-35 CIVHTVVENDTF
+35 CIVHTIAENDTF
-47 YSLAKHYDVPLKQ
+47 YSLAQCYDVPLKQ
-60 IIQINGEENAEKLAV
+60 IIQINGEEQAEKLAL

-83 NEKVEKRTTKEK
+83 NEKAEKRSTKERSA
-95 VAAAEDAPKSIDGD
+95 VAEDAPKSLDGD
-109 FIIHTIV
+109 FVIHTV
-116 ANDTLYSIAKHYKI
+116 VENDTLYSIAKHYKI

-135 IADNPD
+135 LADNPE
-141 ADAHNL
+141 AEVYNL
-147 TVGSTL
+147 AIGSTL
-153 LVRTAKVGYAS
+153 LVRTAMVGYAS

-170 EIKRYEKEADDNKTD
+170 EIKRHEKEAEEQQKEE
-185 KVKYHTV
+185 KAKYHTV

-201 ARRYKTTEQEIMA
+201 ARRYKTTEQELMA

-223 LLSGMKIIVHGMVA
+223 LLSGMKIVVRGAA
-237 DAPVAVEKVEKAE
+237 DSKEATEQPEEKATE
-250 EQVAEA
+250 EVAQEEA
-256 EPAEEQPKG
+256 QQQPEG
-265 VVPMYEFSFN
+265 VVPVYEFSLN
-275 ADSLISYVQHNGFNH
+275 ADSLISYVENNGYNH
-290 ELDEQ
+290 ELEAQ
-295 KKEQIDSMEAEQ
+295 KKQEIDSMEAEQ
-307 KVRIPSFKRFA
+307 KVRIPSFKRFV
-318 RGEQLNVVI
+318 RGEKLNVVVL
-327 MLPMHR
+327 LPMHR

-350 AFKALRSEG
+350 AFKQLRNEG

-368 TERTAV
+368 TERTAI
-374 RISEIMETEAFKNAD
+374 RLSEIMESEAFQNAD

-402 VLPFAEEKNIPVI
+402 VLPFAQERNIPVI

-452 YQINIILGP
+452 YQINIVLGP
-461 TNDMEYLNEVLA
+461 TNDMDYLNEVLA
-473 LTEGLPRRLLNAR
+473 LTEGLPRRLLNAKV
-486 IGREVALNLRND
+486 GREVAFCLRND
-498 DGSNG
+498 DGTNG
-503 VAVSKSS
+503 AAVSKSS
-510 LVRGAGKKAIFV
+510 LVRGPGKKAIFV

-535 NIGEHSESMTQG
+535 SIGELTESMIPG

-554 VASRKIDNLT
+554 IASRKIDNLT
-564 YVDREGF
+564 YVEREGF

-576 SLITPY
+576 SLLTPY
-582 NMHRTDN
+582 NSKRTDN
-589 IPIKIFEADFLQT
+589 IPIKLFESEFLQT

-608 PYAGR
+608 PYACR

-653 FVNTEWVN
+653 FVNSEWVN
-661 IQYDRFFSV
+661 IQYDRFFTV

>member
-9 PLLMLTIVVGAK
+9 PLLMLTIVVGAT
-21 AQTTEQVVV
+21 AQEQIVV
-30 VNGKM
+30 VNGKK
-35 CIVHTVVENDTF
+35 CIVHTIAENDTF
-47 YSLAKHYDVPLKQ
+47 YSLAQRYDVPLKQ
-60 IIQINGEENAEKLAV
+60 IIQINGEEQAEKLAL

-83 NEKVEKRTTKEK
+83 NEKAEKRTTKERSA
-95 VAAAEDAPKSIDGD
+95 VAEDAPKSLDGD
-109 FIIHTIV
+109 FIIHTV
-116 ANDTLYSIAKHYKI
+116 VENDTLYSIAKHYKI

-135 IADNPD
+135 LADNPE
-141 ADAHNL
+141 AEAHSL
-147 TVGSTL
+147 AIGSTL
-153 LVRTAKVGYAS
+153 LVRTAMVGYAS

-170 EIKRYEKEADDNKTD
+170 EIKRHEKEAEEQQKEE
-185 KVKYHTV
+185 KAKYHTV

-201 ARRYKTTEQEIMA
+201 ARRYKTTEQELMA

-223 LLSGMKIIVHGMVA
+223 LLSGMKIVVRGAA
-237 DAPVAVEKVEKAE
+237 DSKEATEQPEEKATE
-250 EQVAEA
+250 EVAQEEA
-256 EPAEEQPKG
+256 QQQPEG
-265 VVPMYEFSFN
+265 VVPVYEFSFN
-275 ADSLISYVQHNGFNH
+275 ADSLISYVENNGYNH
-290 ELDEQ
+290 ELEAQ
-295 KKEQIDSMEAEQ
+295 KKQEIDSMEAEQ
-307 KVRIPSFKRFA
+307 KVRIPSFKRFV
-318 RGEQLNVVI
+318 RGEKLNVVVL
-327 MLPMHR
+327 LPMHR

-350 AFKALRSEG
+350 AFKQLRNEG

-368 TERTAV
+368 TERTAI
-374 RISEIMETEAFKNAD
+374 RLSEIMESEAFQNAD

-402 VLPFAEEKNIPVI
+402 VLPFAEERNIPVI

-452 YQINIILGP
+452 YQINIVLGP
-461 TNDMEYLNEVLA
+461 TNDMDYLNEVLA
-473 LTEGLPRRLLNAR
+473 LTEGLPRRLLNAKV
-486 IGREVALNLRND
+486 GREVAFCLRND
-498 DGSNG
+498 DGTNG
-503 VAVSKSS
+503 AAVSKSS
-510 LVRGAGKKAIFV
+510 LVRGPGKKAIFV

-535 NIGEHSESMTQG
+535 NIGELSESMTQG

-554 VASRKIDNLT
+554 IASRKIDNLT
-564 YVDREGF
+564 YVEREGF

-582 NMHRTDN
+582 NSKRTDN
-589 IPIKIFEADFLQT
+589 IPIKLFESEFLQT

-608 PYAGR
+608 PYACR

-653 FVNTEWVN
+653 FVNSEWVN
-661 IQYDRFFSV
+661 IQYDRFFTV

>member
-1 MKLIRFVL
+1 MKLIRFIL
-9 PLLMLTIVVGAK
+9 PLLMLTIVVGAT
-21 AQTTEQVVV
+21 AQEQIVV
-30 VNGKM
+30 VNGKK
-35 CIVHTVVENDTF
+35 CIVHTIAENDTF
-47 YSLAKHYDVPLKQ
+47 YSLAQRYDVPLKQ
-60 IIQINGEENAEKLAV
+60 IIQINGEEQAEKLAV

-83 NEKVEKRTTKEK
+83 NEKAEKRSTKERSA
-95 VAAAEDAPKSIDGD
+95 VAEDAPKSLDGD
-109 FIIHTIV
+109 FIIHTV
-116 ANDTLYSIAKHYKI
+116 VENDTLYSIAKHYKI

-135 IADNPD
+135 LADNPE
-141 ADAHNL
+141 AEAQSL
-147 TVGSTL
+147 AIGSTL
-153 LVRTAKVGYAS
+153 LVRTAMVGYAS

-170 EIKRYEKEADDNKTD
+170 EIKRHEKEAEEQQKEE
-185 KVKYHTV
+185 KAKYHTV

-201 ARRYKTTEQEIMA
+201 ARRYKTTEQELMA

-223 LLSGMKIIVHGMVA
+223 LLSGMKIVVRGAA
-237 DAPVAVEKVEKAE
+237 DSK
-250 EQVAEA
+250 EA
-256 EPAEEQPKG
+256 TEQPEEKTTEEVAQEEAQQQPEG
-265 VVPMYEFSFN
+265 VVPVYEFSFN
-275 ADSLISYVQHNGFNH
+275 ADSLISYVENNGYNH
-290 ELDEQ
+290 ELEAQ
-295 KKEQIDSMEAEQ
+295 KKQEIDSMEAEQ
-307 KVRIPSFKRFA
+307 KVRIPSFKRFV
-318 RGEQLNVVI
+318 RGEKLNVVVL
-327 MLPMHR
+327 LPMHR

-350 AFKALRSEG
+350 AFKQLRNEG

-368 TERTAV
+368 TERTAI
-374 RISEIMETEAFKNAD
+374 RLSEIMESEAFQNAD

-402 VLPFAEEKNIPVI
+402 VLPFAQEKNIPVI

-452 YQINIILGP
+452 YQINIVLGP
-461 TNDMEYLNEVLA
+461 TNDMDYLNEVLA
-473 LTEGLPRRLLNAR
+473 LTEGIPRRLLNAKV
-486 IGREVALNLRND
+486 GREVAFCLRND

-503 VAVSKSS
+503 AAVSKSS
-510 LVRGAGKKAIFV
+510 LVRGPGKKAIFV

-535 NIGEHSESMTQG
+535 NIGELTESMIPG
-547 GANDCFV
+547 GANDCV
-554 VASRKIDNLT
+554 VIASRKIDNLT
-564 YVDREGF
+564 YVEREGF

-582 NMHRTDN
+582 NSKRTDN
-589 IPIKIFEADFLQT
+589 IPIKIFESEFLQT

-608 PYAGR
+608 PYACR

-653 FVNTEWVN
+653 FVNSEWVN
-661 IQYDRFFSV
+661 IQYDRFFTV

>member
-1 MKLIRFVL
+1 MKLIRFIL
-9 PLLMLTIVVGAK
+9 PLLMLTIVVGAT
-21 AQTTEQVVV
+21 AQEQIVV
-30 VNGKM
+30 VNGKK
-35 CIVHTVVENDTF
+35 CIVHTIAENDTF
-47 YSLAKHYDVPLKQ
+47 YSLAQRYDVPLKQ
-60 IIQINGEENAEKLAV
+60 IIQINGEEQAEKLAV

-83 NEKVEKRTTKEK
+83 NEKAEKRSTKERSA
-95 VAAAEDAPKSIDGD
+95 VAEDAPKSLDGD
-109 FIIHTIV
+109 FIIHTV
-116 ANDTLYSIAKHYKI
+116 VENDTLYSIAKNYKI

-135 IADNPD
+135 IADNPE
-141 ADAHNL
+141 AEAQSL
-147 TVGSTL
+147 AIGSTL
-153 LVRTAKVGYAS
+153 LVRTAMVGYAS

-170 EIKRYEKEADDNKTD
+170 EIKRHEKEAEEQQKEE
-185 KVKYHTV
+185 KAKYHTV

-201 ARRYKTTEQEIMA
+201 ARRYKTTEQELMA

-223 LLSGMKIIVHGMVA
+223 LLSGMKIVVRGAA
-237 DAPVAVEKVEKAE
+237 DSK
-250 EQVAEA
+250 EA
-256 EPAEEQPKG
+256 TEQPEEKTTEEVAQEEAQQQPEG
-265 VVPMYEFSFN
+265 VVPVYEFSLN
-275 ADSLISYVQHNGFNH
+275 ADSLISYVENNGYNH
-290 ELDEQ
+290 ELEEQ
-295 KKEQIDSMEAEQ
+295 KKQEIDSMEAEQ
-307 KVRIPSFKRFA
+307 KVRIPSFKRFV
-318 RGEQLNVVI
+318 RGEKLNVVVL
-327 MLPMHR
+327 LPMHR

-350 AFKALRSEG
+350 AFKQLRNEG

-368 TERTAV
+368 TERTAI
-374 RISEIMETEAFKNAD
+374 RLSEIMESEAFQNAD

-402 VLPFAEEKNIPVI
+402 VLPFAQEKNIPVI

-452 YQINIILGP
+452 YQINIVLGP
-461 TNDMEYLNEVLA
+461 TNDMDYLNEVLA
-473 LTEGLPRRLLNAR
+473 LTEGLPRRLLNAKV
-486 IGREVALNLRND
+486 GREVAFCLRND
-498 DGSNG
+498 DGTNG
-503 VAVSKSS
+503 AAVSKSS
-510 LVRGAGKKAIFV
+510 LVRGPGKKAIFV

-535 NIGEHSESMTQG
+535 NIGELSESMIPG

-554 VASRKIDNLT
+554 IASRKIDNLT
-564 YVDREGF
+564 YVEREGF

-582 NMHRTDN
+582 NSKRTDN
-589 IPIKIFEADFLQT
+589 IPIKIFESEFLQT

-608 PYAGR
+608 PYACR

-653 FVNTEWVN
+653 FVNSEWVN
-661 IQYDRFFSV
+661 IQYDRFFTV

>member
-9 PLLMLTIVVGAK
+9 PLLMLTIVVGAT
-21 AQTTEQVVV
+21 AQEQIVV
-30 VNGKM
+30 VNGKK
-35 CIVHTVVENDTF
+35 CIVHTIAENDTF
-47 YSLAKHYDVPLKQ
+47 YSLAQRYDVPLKQ
-60 IIQINGEENAEKLAV
+60 IIQINGEEQAEKLAL

-83 NEKVEKRTTKEK
+83 NEKAEKRSTKERSA
-95 VAAAEDAPKSIDGD
+95 VAEDAPKSLDGD
-109 FIIHTIV
+109 FVIHTV
-116 ANDTLYSIAKHYKI
+116 VENDTLYSIAKHYKI

-135 IADNPD
+135 IADNPE
-141 ADAHNL
+141 AEVHNL
-147 TVGSTL
+147 AIGSTL
-153 LVRTAKVGYAS
+153 LVRTAMVGYAS

-170 EIKRYEKEADDNKTD
+170 EIKRHEKEAEEQQKEEKT
-185 KVKYHTV
+185 KYHTV

-201 ARRYKTTEQEIMA
+201 ARRYKTTEQELMA

-223 LLSGMKIIVHGMVA
+223 LLSGMKIVVRGAA
-237 DAPVAVEKVEKAE
+237 DSKEAAEQPEEKATE
-250 EQVAEA
+250 EVAQEEA
-256 EPAEEQPKG
+256 QQQPEG
-265 VVPMYEFSFN
+265 VVPVYEFSLN
-275 ADSLISYVQHNGFNH
+275 ADSLISYVENNGYNH
-290 ELDEQ
+290 ELEAQ
-295 KKEQIDSMEAEQ
+295 KKQEIDSMEAEQ
-307 KVRIPSFKRFA
+307 KVRIPSFKRFV
-318 RGEQLNVVI
+318 RGEKLNVVVL
-327 MLPMHR
+327 LPMHR

-350 AFKALRSEG
+350 AFKQLRNEG

-368 TERTAV
+368 TERTAI
-374 RISEIMETEAFKNAD
+374 RLSEIMESEAFQNAN

-402 VLPFAEEKNIPVI
+402 VLPFAQERNIPVI

-452 YQINIILGP
+452 YQINIVLGP
-461 TNDMEYLNEVLA
+461 TNDMDYLNEVLA
-473 LTEGLPRRLLNAR
+473 LTEGLPRRLLNAKV
-486 IGREVALNLRND
+486 GREVAFCLRND
-498 DGSNG
+498 DGTNG
-503 VAVSKSS
+503 AAVSKSS
-510 LVRGAGKKAIFV
+510 LVRGPGKKAIFV

-535 NIGEHSESMTQG
+535 SIGELTESMIPG

-554 VASRKIDNLT
+554 IASRKIDNLT
-564 YVDREGF
+564 YVEREGF

-576 SLITPY
+576 SLLTPY
-582 NMHRTDN
+582 NSKRTDN
-589 IPIKIFEADFLQT
+589 IPIKLFESEFLQT

-608 PYAGR
+608 PYACR

-653 FVNTEWVN
+653 FVNSEWVN
-661 IQYDRFFSV
+661 IQYDRFFTV